1 MSWETLRDIRR
12 ENAQLEAR
20 AAALRPSTCPIDGSL
35 LQERDGV
42 LNCPMGNYR
51 REGSA

>member
-12 ENAQLEAR
+12 ENAQLEAQATAR
-20 AAALRPSTCPIDGSL
+20 RVSTCPIDGSQ
-35 LQERDGV
+35 LQERGGV